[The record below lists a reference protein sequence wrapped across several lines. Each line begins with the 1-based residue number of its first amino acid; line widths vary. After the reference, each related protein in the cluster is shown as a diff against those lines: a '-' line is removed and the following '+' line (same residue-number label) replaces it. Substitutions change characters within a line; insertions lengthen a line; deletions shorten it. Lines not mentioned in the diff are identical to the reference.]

1 MHRKTTRPLQFR
13 FIFVTLFLPHFLGLF
28 AAGNVQGATYYVSQS
43 HPAAADTNAGT
54 ESQPWKTLTRAAGA
68 IEPGDTVLIGDGVYR
83 EQLRIEKSGTAQKP
97 IRFEALP
104 GANVVLTG
112 ADRVTGWKP
121 DSGST
126 MKSDDGT
133 VYVADWLH
141 SFIDWS
147 PHHTHP
153 DDNYHRLIGRCE
165 QVFVLGYP
173 LRQVLNPSELARGT
187 FYVDL
192 AAKRLYARS
201 ADDRNLSHA
210 DANVEASARG
220 VVLDCVGAF
229 VTIKGIQLRYAANH
243 AQEGAALF
251 HGSHD
256 QIEACTFERTNGG
269 GATFLGE
276 DQVVR
281 HCTFREN
288 GQLGFGANRAHRLL
302 MTDCEIR
309 DNNAKGFER
318 GWEAGGD
325 KLVLCR
331 GAVLDHCVFA
341 DNRGNGIWFDIGNE
355 DCEVRNCLIEGNE
368 DAGIFD
374 EISFGLKAHDN
385 VITANGFAGTPGSWG
400 AAAGICLSNSPG
412 SVIERNLIIGNKE
425 GFNFREQ
432 NRTTPRIDEPNG
444 RRAEEPVWNHD
455 ELIRNNVFA
464 FNRDAQV
471 WGWFDVSDGR
481 AWPASTTQP
490 DEHGNAPNDVA
501 AKYQARAKS
510 GPPPGTD
517 IKALHLQFTDNLYA
531 TRPGQALFNWG
542 VPWKR
547 HTKFTSLDDVRREL
561 ALEPTGQLAELIF
574 HDPSE
579 HDYRVPP
586 GSAAIRMKCY
596 PQGGVPWVVLGTD
609 K

>member
-220 VVLDCVGAF
+220 VELDCVGAF

-400 AAAGICLSNSPG
+400 AAAGICLSSSPG

-501 AKYQARAKS
+501 AKYQARSKS

-517 IKALHLQFTDNLYA
+517 IKALHLQFIDNLYA
-531 TRPGQALFNWG
+531 TRPGQGLFNWG